1 MLLITNRSVIMF
13 IVEDVTYNVCD
24 QKFHEFEI
32 RKQNPSVYVIRKTL
46 TEVAKE
52 GKLME
57 DKRLFVD
64 SQEVKDKYTVIS
76 CKCGNI

>member
-1 MLLITNRSVIMF
+1 MF
-13 IVEDVTYNVCD
+13 IIEEVTYNICD
-24 QKFHEFEI
+24 QKFHEFDI

-64 SQEVKDKYTVIS
+64 GHEVKDGLLY
-76 CKCGNI
+76 

>member
-1 MLLITNRSVIMF
+1 MNDNMNYFLYCRSVIMF
-13 IVEDVTYNVCD
+13 IIEEVTYNICD

-64 SQEVKDKYTVIS
+64 GHEVKDGLLY
-76 CKCGNI
+76 